1 MESSLKP
8 NYLGP
13 IDRTD
18 ILLGNIPKPTRN
30 LCLWISFFN
39 PILMGLFLYNIEK
52 GGVVPIYDF
61 DLRVEIGKFVSRPKR
76 IEKYLN
82 KISMYRQI

>member
-1 MESSLKP
+1 MDSFLKP
-8 NYLGP
+8 NC
-13 IDRTD
+13 
-18 ILLGNIPKPTRN
+18 LGNITKPTRN

-39 PILMGLFLYNIEK
+39 PILMGLFLYNIE
-52 GGVVPIYDF
+52 GGGNPIYDF
-61 DLRVEIGKFVSRPKR
+61 DLRVEIGKFVHRPKK